1 MVGRE
6 FLQTSHTTEAEYSPF
21 SSSKRQ
27 VSTLCCNDEQ
37 RSTKD
42 NSMSRSV
49 LYIVIGVVIVA
60 AIGGYLY
67 NQDRRSSVAIEI
79 DGNGVT
85 IDQN

>member
-1 MVGRE
+1 
-6 FLQTSHTTEAEYSPF
+6 
-21 SSSKRQ
+21 
-27 VSTLCCNDEQ
+27 
-37 RSTKD
+37 
-42 NSMSRSV
+42 MSRSV